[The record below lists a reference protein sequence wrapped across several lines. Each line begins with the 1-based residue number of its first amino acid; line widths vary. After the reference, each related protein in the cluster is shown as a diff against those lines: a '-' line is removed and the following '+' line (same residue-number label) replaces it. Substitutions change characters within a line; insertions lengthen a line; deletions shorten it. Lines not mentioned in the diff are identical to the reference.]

1 MEPEIDYQ
9 SIPGNFAG
17 CFNGQCLCADKCLRH
32 LLTACIP
39 EDRNYVTTVNPGKA
53 VPDGK
58 SCPFFLPK
66 KVVRLAVGMLHLYD
80 NLNYR
85 DALAVRR
92 EIYLH
97 FGRGTYYRIRNGE
110 RLIAPDEQNFI
121 KQVFR
126 KHGITSDPV
135 FDGYEDAYE
144 W

>member
-1 MEPEIDYQ
+1 M
-9 SIPGNFAG
+9 
-17 CFNGQCLCADKCLRH
+17 
-32 LLTACIP
+32 
-39 EDRNYVTTVNPGKA
+39 
-53 VPDGK
+53 
-58 SCPFFLPK
+58 
-66 KVVRLAVGMLHLYD
+66 AVGMLHLYD

-85 DALAVRR
+85 DALVVRR

-110 RLIAPDEQNFI
+110 RMIAPDEQNFI